1 MMDLARDLG
10 QGFRLVWR
18 APAFAGTAILTL
30 ALGIGA
36 TTALFTVVNAVLL
49 DPLPFPDS
57 HKLIQLWRSELP
69 ALTYGSASDARYLD
83 WRQHQRV
90 FTDLGAWAPRGMTI
104 TSAGGPERAPGAMA
118 TASFFRV
125 IGAPPVI
132 GRYFSDQEDR
142 QGGDRVTVISEGLW
156 RRRYQQSASV
166 LGQIVQIDG
175 EAYTV
180 IGVAPSGF
188 SEVWRLDVWLP
199 LGLFANPANRGSN
212 YLLSFGR
219 LRDGMTLEGA
229 RRGLADLAVQMSR
242 EHAVDK
248 YTFTARPL
256 HEVITE
262 NATRGLWMLLAATSL
277 LLLISCTN
285 VANLLLARA
294 VVRERDLAIR
304 ASLGAGRRRLFGQ
317 VMGETIALGVLGSAV
332 GIGLA
337 WGLLRVFVSLAP
349 ANFPR
354 LAAIHLD
361 ASVLGFSLIIAV
373 VAGLIAGVAPAIH
386 LLRSDLNSVIRSGG
400 SRGATAGRARAA
412 SRVLVIAEVAL
423 ALALVTTASLMV
435 KSLLRLQAQDLGVTR
450 APVLTFGV
458 GLPPFVA
465 NGNDAVSRFQT
476 DFMGRVRAL
485 PGVAQVSAINLLPVA
500 NTGFNGPVRRMDQT
514 GDNEGVPVTE
524 YRTVMD
530 RYFETM
536 GVPIVA
542 GRALDE
548 RDRQGAPF
556 VTVVNDTLA
565 RRLFPKMDPP
575 QVIGQ
580 QIRVYGNPAEIVGV
594 SANVRSRRPEMAP
607 DPELYV
613 SFAQQPSPNMTYVVR
628 AQGDPATLTGPIRS
642 TLGQMTPHVA
652 LAAVRTFEDVIA
664 TANRTSGLMSW
675 LSVLFGVLAAALA
688 ILGIY
693 SVMSYTVAQREREL
707 AIRAAVGA
715 SRSSLLSMVLR
726 EGLLLSGAGIAAGAV
741 IAAAAS
747 SVLRSLLYEVS
758 ATDPIVFAGAAAG
771 LAAIALAGYLIPAA
785 RASQVEPVVALRSE

>member
-1 MMDLARDLG
+1 MTDLLRDFR
-10 QGFRLVWR
+10 QGFRLLWR
-18 APAFAGTAILTL
+18 APGFAATAILTL

-49 DPLPFPDS
+49 EPLPFPDS
-57 HKLIQLWRSELP
+57 NKLIQLWRSELP

-83 WRQHQRV
+83 WRRHQRV

-104 TSAGGPERAPGAMA
+104 TGPEGPERAAGAMA
-118 TASFFRV
+118 SASFFGV
-125 IGAPPVI
+125 MGAPAVM
-132 GRYFSDQEDR
+132 GRYFSDAEDR
-142 QGGDRVTVISEGLW
+142 QGGERVAVISEGLW

-166 LGQIVQIDG
+166 LGQSVQIDG
-175 EAYTV
+175 QQYTI

-188 SEVWRLDVWLP
+188 SETWRLDVWLP
-199 LGLFANPANRGSN
+199 LGQFGNPSNRNSN

-219 LRDGMTLEGA
+219 LRGGMTLESA
-229 RRGLADLAVQMSR
+229 RRGLGELAAQMSR
-242 EHAVDK
+242 DNALDK

-262 NATRGLWMLLAATSL
+262 NATRGLWMLLAATAL
-277 LLLISCTN
+277 LLLIACTN

-317 VMGETIALGVLGSAV
+317 VMGETIALGVLGSIV

-337 WGLLRVFVSLAP
+337 WGLLRIFVTLAP

-361 ASVLGFSLIIAV
+361 ESVIGFSLIIAV
-373 VAGLIAGVAPAIH
+373 VAGLIAGLAPALH
-386 LLRSDLNSVIRSGG
+386 LLRSDLNNVIRSGG

-412 SRVLVIAEVAL
+412 SRILVISEVAL
-423 ALALVTTASLMV
+423 ALALVTTAGLMV

-465 NGNDAVSRFQT
+465 NGNEAVSRFQME
-476 DFMGRVRAL
+476 FLERIRAL
-485 PGVAQVSAINLLPVA
+485 PGVTHVSAINMLPVA
-500 NTGFNGPVRRMDQT
+500 ATGFNGPVRRIDQT

-524 YRTVMD
+524 YRTVMN

-542 GRALDE
+542 GRAFDE
-548 RDRQGAPF
+548 RDRQGTTF
-556 VTVVNDTLA
+556 VTVVNETLA
-565 RRLFPKMDPP
+565 RRLFPNLDPP
-575 QVIGQ
+575 AVVGQ
-580 QIRVYGNPAEIVGV
+580 QLRAYGNATEIIGV
-594 SANVRSRRPEMAP
+594 AANVRSRRPEMAP
-607 DPELYV
+607 DPELYFP
-613 SFAQQPSPNMTYVVR
+613 FAQQPSPNMSYVVR
-628 AQGDPATLTGPIRS
+628 AQGDPAALTGPIRAM
-642 TLGQMTPHVA
+642 LGQMTPYVA
-652 LAAVRTFEDVIA
+652 LAAVRTFEEVIA
-664 TANRTSGLMSW
+664 TANRTSGLLSW

-726 EGLLLSGAGIAAGAV
+726 EGLLMSGAGIAAGAV

-747 SVLRSLLYEVS
+747 SVLGSLLYGVS
-758 ATDPIVFAGAAAG
+758 ATDPMVFAGSAAG
-771 LAAIALAGYLIPAA
+771 LAAVALAGYLIPAS
-785 RASQVEPVVALRSE
+785 RASKVEPVVALRSE